1 MAAHRFQTDNCIGIV
16 TLADIYEFEGFTF
29 EFHRYL
35 GPTKL
40 RKDFEPAAR
49 AGKKFY
55 DAVARWQ
62 KLTSEEQ
69 ETTRIYG

>member
-1 MAAHRFQTDNCIGIV
+1 MAAHRFEIAGCVGIV
-16 TLADIYEFEGFTF
+16 HLADIYEFEGFTF
-29 EFHRYL
+29 EFHRCL

-62 KLTSEEQ
+62 KLTPKKQ
-69 ETTRIYG
+69 EKTRIYG